1 MSLPRDLLDAA
12 IELYRIKPE
21 TQAALRRSVSTA
33 YYALFHLI
41 IETAC
46 ENWPEPQRSRV
57 ARQFE
62 HKRMKDV
69 SADTG
74 DKRPATPSSAQA
86 GLVVVA
92 NTFVQLQQNRHT
104 ADYVLSGLLTSEE
117 VVLDILLV
125 EEAFKIW
132 NDIKGEPVV
141 QDYLFSLLFKDRS

>member
-21 TQAALRRSVSTA
+21 TQATLRRSVSTA

-46 ENWPEPQRSRV
+46 ENWPQPQRSRV

-69 SADTG
+69 SADTA

-86 GLVVVA
+86 GLIVVA

-104 ADYVLSGLLTSEE
+104 AD
-117 VVLDILLV
+117 
-125 EEAFKIW
+125 
-132 NDIKGEPVV
+132 
-141 QDYLFSLLFKDRS
+141 